1 MIYVEQSKRNEAK
14 NKIALF
20 RYGLISSLV
29 NNTYEEKSMEEYY
42 RKTASKSY
50 ILNGKEIKVRASTI
64 KGWYINYKKFGF
76 DGLIPKTRTDLNT
89 SRKLTL
95 DAQQKIIDYKK
106 DYPHISGT
114 LIYQKLVEEGYIN
127 QSIVSKSTVL
137 KFIRDNYLLFGDD
150 GKIDRRAFEMEF
162 ANQMWDAD
170 TSHGP
175 YLTINNKK
183 IKTYLI
189 ALIDDASRLITSAK
203 FYYEDNAINFQ
214 NTFKEGLKKYGIPK
228 RIFLDNGKTYK
239 NEQLSIICASC
250 GMELIYTKPYSPQS
264 KAKIERWFHT
274 MKETWMRG
282 INWIDIKNI
291 DELNDMLNDFVNE
304 YNNKVHSSLT
314 NNGVN
319 ISPKERWFK
328 DQNQIRK
335 IDNNQI
341 DENFLHTAYPTI
353 RADSIAHI
361 KKIEYEVPTKYIGK
375 KVTVKYDFQDR
386 SKAWIYDNGKKIEAI
401 HIVDKIANSKI
412 KRKETLY

>member
-1 MIYVEQSKRNEAK
+1 MEQSERDQAK

-29 NNTYEEKSMEEYY
+29 NNTYQEKSMEEYY
-42 RKTASKSY
+42 RKIASGIY
-50 ILNGKEIKVRASTI
+50 ELNGKTIKIRPSTI
-64 KGWYINYKKFGF
+64 KTWYINYKKFGY

-95 DAQQKIIDYKK
+95 EAQQKIIDYKK
-106 DYPHISGT
+106 SFPHISGT
-114 LIYQKLVEEGYIN
+114 LIYQKLIEDGYIN

-150 GKIDRRAFEMEF
+150 GKVDRRAFEMKF
-162 ANQMWDAD
+162 ANDMWDAD

-175 YLTINNKK
+175 ILTINNKK

-250 GMELIYTKPYSPQS
+250 GMALIYTKPYSPQS

-282 INWIDIKNI
+282 IIWTDIKDI

-314 NNGVN
+314 NNEVN

-328 DQNQIRK
+328 DQDKIRK
-335 IDNNQI
+335 IDNDQI

-353 RADSIAHI
+353 RSDSVAHI
-361 KKIEYEVPTKYIGK
+361 NKIEYEVPTKYIGK
-375 KVTVKYDFQDR
+375 KITVKYDFQDR
-386 SKAWIYDNGKKIEAI
+386 TKAWIYDNGKKVEAI
-401 HIVDKIANSKI
+401 HIVDKVANSKI
-412 KRKETLY
+412 KRKETMY

>member
-1 MIYVEQSKRNEAK
+1 MEQSKRDEAK
-14 NKIALF
+14 NQIALF

-29 NNTYEEKSMEEYY
+29 NNTYEEVSMEDYY
-42 RKTASKSY
+42 RKAASKSY
-50 ILNGKEIKVRASTI
+50 TLNGKEIKVRASTI
-64 KGWYINYKKFGF
+64 KKWYINYKKFGYN
-76 DGLIPKTRTDLNT
+76 GLIPKTRTDLNT

-95 DAQQKIIDYKK
+95 DAQQKIINYKK
-106 DYPHISGT
+106 EFPHISGT
-114 LIYQKLVEEGYIN
+114 LIYQKLIEEGYIN
-127 QSIVSKSTVL
+127 QAIVSKSTVL

-282 INWIDIKNI
+282 INWGDIKDI
-291 DELNDMLNDFVNE
+291 DELNDMLNDFINE
-304 YNNKVHSSLT
+304 YNNKVHSSLI

-319 ISPKERWFK
+319 ISPRERWFK
-328 DQNQIRK
+328 DQNQIKK

-341 DENFLHTAYPTI
+341 DEYFLHTAYPTI

-361 KKIEYEVPTKYIGK
+361 KKVEYEVPTKYIGK

-386 SKAWIYDNGKKIEAI
+386 SKAWIYDNGKKVEAI

>member
-1 MIYVEQSKRNEAK
+1 MELNERDRLK
-14 NKIALF
+14 NEIALF
-20 RYGLISSLV
+20 RYGLISALV
-29 NNTYEEKSMEEYY
+29 NNTYEERSKEDYY
-42 RKTASKSY
+42 RKVA
-50 ILNGKEIKVRASTI
+50 LNTYTLKGKEIKFTANTI
-64 KGWYINYKKFGF
+64 KNWYITYQKLGF
-76 DGLIPKTRTDLNT
+76 NGLIPKTRTDLNT
-89 SRKLTL
+89 SRKLTK
-95 DAQQKIIDYKK
+95 DAQLKIVDYKK
-106 DYPHISGT
+106 SFPHISGT
-114 LIYQKLVEEGYIN
+114 LIYQKLIEDGYIN
-127 QSIVSKSTVL
+127 PNNVSKSTIL

-150 GKIDRRAFEMEF
+150 NKIDRRAFEMEF
-162 ANQMWDAD
+162 SNEMWDAD

-189 ALIDDASRLITSAK
+189 ALIDDASRLITNAK
-203 FYYEDNAINFQ
+203 FFYEDNAINFQ

-228 RIFLDNGKTYK
+228 KIFLDNGKTYK

-282 INWIDIKNI
+282 INWEDIENI
-291 DELNDMLNDFVNE
+291 DELNEMLNDFINE
-304 YNNKVHSSLT
+304 YNNKIHSSLT
-314 NNGVN
+314 NNEVN

-328 DQNQIRK
+328 DQDKIRK

-341 DENFLHTAYPTI
+341 DEYFLHTAYPTI

-375 KVTVKYDFQDR
+375 KITVKYDFQDR
-386 SKAWIYDNGKKIEAI
+386 SKAWIYDNGKKVEAI

-412 KRKETLY
+412 KRKETMY

>member
-1 MIYVEQSKRNEAK
+1 MELNERDRLK
-14 NKIALF
+14 NEIALF
-20 RYGLISSLV
+20 RYGLISALV
-29 NNTYEEKSMEEYY
+29 NNTYEERSKEDYY
-42 RKTASKSY
+42 RKVALNTY
-50 ILNGKEIKVRASTI
+50 TLNGKEIKLTANTI
-64 KGWYINYKKFGF
+64 KNWYITYQKLGF
-76 DGLIPKTRTDLNT
+76 NGLIPKTRTDLNT
-89 SRKLTL
+89 SRKLTS
-95 DAQQKIIDYKK
+95 DAQLKIVDYKK
-106 DYPHISGT
+106 SFPHISGT
-114 LIYQKLVEEGYIN
+114 LIYQKLIEDGYIN
-127 QSIVSKSTVL
+127 PNNVSKSTIL

-150 GKIDRRAFEMEF
+150 NKIDRRAFEMEF
-162 ANQMWDAD
+162 SNEMWDAD

-189 ALIDDASRLITSAK
+189 ALIDDASRLITNAK
-203 FYYEDNAINFQ
+203 FFYEDNAINFQ

-228 RIFLDNGKTYK
+228 KIFLDNGKTYK
-239 NEQLSIICASC
+239 NEQLSIICANC

-282 INWIDIKNI
+282 INWEDIENI
-291 DELNDMLNDFVNE
+291 DELNEMLNDFINE
-304 YNNKVHSSLT
+304 YNNKIHSSLT
-314 NNGVN
+314 NNEVN

-328 DQNQIRK
+328 DQDKIRK

-341 DENFLHTAYPTI
+341 DEYFLHTAYPTI

-375 KVTVKYDFQDR
+375 KITVKYDFQDR
-386 SKAWIYDNGKKIEAI
+386 SKAWIYDNGKKVEAI

-412 KRKETLY
+412 KRKETMY

>member
-1 MIYVEQSKRNEAK
+1 MEQIQRDEAK

-29 NNTYEEKSMEEYY
+29 NNTYEEKSMEDYY
-42 RKTASKSY
+42 RKVASKSY
-50 ILNGKEIKVRASTI
+50 VLNGKEIKFTPSTI
-64 KGWYINYKKFGF
+64 KKWYNNYKKFGYN
-76 DGLIPKTRTDLNT
+76 GLIPKTRTDLNT

-95 DAQQKIIDYKK
+95 EAQQKIIDFKK
-106 DYPHISGT
+106 NYPHISGT
-114 LIYQKLVEEGYIN
+114 LIYQKLIEEGYIN
-127 QSIVSKSTVL
+127 EAIVSKSTVL
-137 KFIRDNYLLFGDD
+137 KFIRDNYLLFGDA
-150 GKIDRRAFEMEF
+150 GKVDRRAFEMEF

-183 IKTYLI
+183 VKTYLI

-214 NTFKEGLKKYGIPK
+214 ETFKEGLKKYGIPK

-239 NEQLSIICASC
+239 NEQLSIICANC

-282 INWIDIKNI
+282 INWEDIRDIN
-291 DELNDMLNDFVNE
+291 ELNDLLSDFISE

-314 NNGVN
+314 NNEVN
-319 ISPKERWFK
+319 ISPRERWFK
-328 DQNQIRK
+328 DQEQIRK
-335 IDNNQI
+335 IDNSLI
-341 DENFLHTAYPTI
+341 DEYFLHTAYPTI
-353 RADSIAHI
+353 RADSIAHV

-375 KVTVKYDFQDR
+375 KITIKYDFKDR
-386 SKAWIYDNGKKIEAI
+386 SKAWIYDDGKKIEAI
-401 HIVDKIANSKI
+401 YIVDKIANSKM

>member
-1 MIYVEQSKRNEAK
+1 MEQSKRDEAK
-14 NKIALF
+14 NQIALF

-29 NNTYEEKSMEEYY
+29 NNTYEEVSMEDYY
-42 RKTASKSY
+42 RKAASKSY
-50 ILNGKEIKVRASTI
+50 TLNGKEIKVRASTI
-64 KGWYINYKKFGF
+64 KKWYINYKKFGYN
-76 DGLIPKTRTDLNT
+76 GLIPKTRTDLNT

-106 DYPHISGT
+106 EFPHISGT
-114 LIYQKLVEEGYIN
+114 LIYQKLIEEGYIN
-127 QSIVSKSTVL
+127 QAIVSKSTVL

-282 INWIDIKNI
+282 INWTDIKDI
-291 DELNDMLNDFVNE
+291 DELNDMLNDFINE
-304 YNNKVHSSLT
+304 YNNKVHSSLI

-319 ISPKERWFK
+319 ISPRERWFK
-328 DQNQIRK
+328 DQNQIKK

-341 DENFLHTAYPTI
+341 DEYFLHTAYPTI

-361 KKIEYEVPTKYIGK
+361 KKVEYEVPTKYIGK

-386 SKAWIYDNGKKIEAI
+386 SKAWIYDNGKKVEAI

>member
-1 MIYVEQSKRNEAK
+1 MELNERDRLK
-14 NKIALF
+14 NEIALF
-20 RYGLISSLV
+20 RYGLISALV
-29 NNTYEEKSMEEYY
+29 NNTYEERSKEDYY
-42 RKTASKSY
+42 RKVALNTY
-50 ILNGKEIKVRASTI
+50 TLNGKEIKFTANTI
-64 KGWYINYKKFGF
+64 KNWYITYQKLGF
-76 DGLIPKTRTDLNT
+76 NGLIPKTRTDLNT
-89 SRKLTL
+89 SRKLTS
-95 DAQQKIIDYKK
+95 DAQLKIVDYKK
-106 DYPHISGT
+106 SFPHISGT
-114 LIYQKLVEEGYIN
+114 LIYQKLIEDGYIN
-127 QSIVSKSTVL
+127 PNNVSKSTIL

-150 GKIDRRAFEMEF
+150 TKIDRRAFEMEF
-162 ANQMWDAD
+162 SNEMWDAD

-189 ALIDDASRLITSAK
+189 ALIDDASRLITNAK
-203 FYYEDNAINFQ
+203 FFYEDNAINFQ

-228 RIFLDNGKTYK
+228 KIFLDNGKTYK
-239 NEQLSIICASC
+239 NEQLSIICANC

-282 INWIDIKNI
+282 INWEDIENI
-291 DELNDMLNDFVNE
+291 DELNEMLNDFINE
-304 YNNKVHSSLT
+304 YNNKIHSSLT
-314 NNGVN
+314 NNEVN

-328 DQNQIRK
+328 DQDKIRK

-341 DENFLHTAYPTI
+341 DEYFLHTAYPTI

-375 KVTVKYDFQDR
+375 KITVKYDFQDR
-386 SKAWIYDNGKKIEAI
+386 SKAWIYDNGKKVEAI

-412 KRKETLY
+412 KRKETMY

>member
-1 MIYVEQSKRNEAK
+1 MEQSKRDEAK
-14 NKIALF
+14 NQIALF

-29 NNTYEEKSMEEYY
+29 NNTYEEVSMEDYY
-42 RKTASKSY
+42 RKAASKSY
-50 ILNGKEIKVRASTI
+50 TLNGKEIKVRASTI
-64 KGWYINYKKFGF
+64 KKWYINYKKFGYN
-76 DGLIPKTRTDLNT
+76 GLIPKTRTDLNT

-95 DAQQKIIDYKK
+95 DAQQKIINYKK
-106 DYPHISGT
+106 EFPHISGT
-114 LIYQKLVEEGYIN
+114 LIYQKLIEEGYIN
-127 QSIVSKSTVL
+127 QAIVSKSTVL

-282 INWIDIKNI
+282 INWGDIKDI
-291 DELNDMLNDFVNE
+291 DELNDMLNDFITE
-304 YNNKVHSSLT
+304 YNNKAHSSLI

-319 ISPKERWFK
+319 ISPRERWFK
-328 DQNQIRK
+328 DQNQIKK

-341 DENFLHTAYPTI
+341 DEYFLHTAYPTI

-361 KKIEYEVPTKYIGK
+361 KKVEYEVPTKYIGK

-386 SKAWIYDNGKKIEAI
+386 SKAWIYDNGKKVEAI

>member
-1 MIYVEQSKRNEAK
+1 MEQSERDQAK

-29 NNTYEEKSMEEYY
+29 NNTYQEKSMEEYY
-42 RKTASKSY
+42 RKIASGIY
-50 ILNGKEIKVRASTI
+50 ELNGKTIKIRPSTI
-64 KGWYINYKKFGF
+64 KTWYINYKKFGY

-95 DAQQKIIDYKK
+95 EAQQKIIDYKK
-106 DYPHISGT
+106 SFPHISGT
-114 LIYQKLVEEGYIN
+114 LIYQKLIEDGYIN

-150 GKIDRRAFEMEF
+150 GKVDRRAFEMEF
-162 ANQMWDAD
+162 ANDMWDAD

-175 YLTINNKK
+175 ILTINNKK

-250 GMELIYTKPYSPQS
+250 GMALIYTKPYSPQS

-282 INWIDIKNI
+282 IIWTDIKDI

-314 NNGVN
+314 NNEVN

-328 DQNQIRK
+328 DQDKIRK
-335 IDNNQI
+335 IDNDQI

-353 RADSIAHI
+353 RSDSVAHI
-361 KKIEYEVPTKYIGK
+361 NKIEYEVPTKYIGK
-375 KVTVKYDFQDR
+375 KITVKYDFQDR
-386 SKAWIYDNGKKIEAI
+386 TKAWIYDNGKKVEAI
-401 HIVDKIANSKI
+401 HIVDKVANSKI
-412 KRKETLY
+412 KRKETMY

>member
-1 MIYVEQSKRNEAK
+1 MEQSKRDEAK
-14 NKIALF
+14 NQIALF

-42 RKTASKSY
+42 RKKASKSY
-50 ILNGKEIKVRASTI
+50 VLNGKEIKVRASTI
-64 KGWYINYKKFGF
+64 KKWYTNYKKFGYN
-76 DGLIPKTRTDLNT
+76 GLIPKTRTDLNT

-106 DYPHISGT
+106 NFPHISGT
-114 LIYQKLVEEGYIN
+114 LIYQKLIEEGYIN
-127 QSIVSKSTVL
+127 QAIVSKSTVL

-239 NEQLSIICASC
+239 NEQLSIICANC

-282 INWIDIKNI
+282 INWVDIKDI
-291 DELNDMLNDFVNE
+291 DELNDMLNNFINE
-304 YNNKVHSSLT
+304 YNNKVHSSLI

-319 ISPKERWFK
+319 ISPRERWFK
-328 DQNQIRK
+328 DQDQIRK

-341 DENFLHTAYPTI
+341 DEYFLHTAYPTI

-361 KKIEYEVPTKYIGK
+361 KRIEYEVPTKYIGK

-386 SKAWIYDNGKKIEAI
+386 SKAWIYDNGKKVEAI

>member
-1 MIYVEQSKRNEAK
+1 MEQKDR
-14 NKIALF
+14 
-20 RYGLISSLV
+20 
-29 NNTYEEKSMEEYY
+29 T
-42 RKTASKSY
+42 
-50 ILNGKEIKVRASTI
+50 LNGKEIKLRTATI
-64 KGWYINYKKFGF
+64 KNWYINYKKFGYE
-76 DGLIPKTRTDLNT
+76 GLVPKTRTDLNT
-89 SRKLTL
+89 SRKLSL

-114 LIYQKLVEEGYIN
+114 LIYQKLIEEGYIN
-127 QSIVSKSTVL
+127 QFNVSKSTVL

-162 ANQMWDAD
+162 SNDMWDAD

-175 YLTINNKK
+175 YLTIDNRKV
-183 IKTYLI
+183 KTYLI
-189 ALIDDASRLITSAK
+189 ALIDDASRLITNAK

-239 NEQLSIICASC
+239 NEQLSIICANC

-282 INWIDIKNI
+282 INWVDIKDI
-291 DELNDMLNDFVNE
+291 DELNDMLNDFVTD
-304 YNNKVHSSLT
+304 YNNKVHSSLKV
-314 NNGVN
+314 GERN

-328 DQNQIRK
+328 DQDKIRK

-341 DENFLHTAYPTI
+341 DEYVLHTAYPTI

-375 KVTVKYDFQDR
+375 KITVKYDFKDR
-386 SKAWIYDNGKKIEAI
+386 TKAWIYDNGSKVEAI

-412 KRKETLY
+412 KRKETMY

>member
-1 MIYVEQSKRNEAK
+1 MEQSKRDEAK
-14 NKIALF
+14 NQIALF

-42 RKTASKSY
+42 RKTASKAY
-50 ILNGKEIKVRASTI
+50 TLNGKEIKVRASTI
-64 KGWYINYKKFGF
+64 KKWYINYKKFGYS
-76 DGLIPKTRTDLNT
+76 GLIPKTRTDLNT

-106 DYPHISGT
+106 NFPHISGT
-114 LIYQKLVEEGYIN
+114 LIYQKLIEEGYIN
-127 QSIVSKSTVL
+127 QAIVSKSTVL

-239 NEQLSIICASC
+239 NEQLSIICANC

-282 INWIDIKNI
+282 INWVDIKDI
-291 DELNDMLNDFVNE
+291 DELNDMLNDFIND
-304 YNNKVHSSLT
+304 YNNKVHSSLI

-319 ISPKERWFK
+319 ISPRERWFK
-328 DQNQIRK
+328 DQDQIRK

-341 DENFLHTAYPTI
+341 DEYFLHTAYPTI

-361 KKIEYEVPTKYIGK
+361 KRIEYEVPTKYIGK

-386 SKAWIYDNGKKIEAI
+386 SKAWIYDNGKKVEAI

>member
-1 MIYVEQSKRNEAK
+1 MEQSKRDEAK

-64 KGWYINYKKFGF
+64 KGWYINYKKFGY

-114 LIYQKLVEEGYIN
+114 LIYQKLIEEGYIN

>member
-1 MIYVEQSKRNEAK
+1 MEQSKRDEAK
-14 NKIALF
+14 NQIALF

-50 ILNGKEIKVRASTI
+50 VLNGKEIKVRASTV
-64 KGWYINYKKFGF
+64 KKWYTNYKKFGYS
-76 DGLIPKTRTDLNT
+76 GLIPKTRTDLNT

-106 DYPHISGT
+106 EFPHISGT
-114 LIYQKLVEEGYIN
+114 LIYQKLIEEGYIN
-127 QSIVSKSTVL
+127 QAIVSKSTVL

-214 NTFKEGLKKYGIPK
+214 KTFKEGLKKYGIPK

-239 NEQLSIICASC
+239 NEQLSIICANC

-282 INWIDIKNI
+282 INWIDIKDI
-291 DELNDMLNDFVNE
+291 DELNDMLNDFINE
-304 YNNKVHSSLT
+304 YNNKVHSSLI

-319 ISPKERWFK
+319 ISPRERWFK
-328 DQNQIRK
+328 DQDQIRK

-341 DENFLHTAYPTI
+341 DEYFLHTAYPTI
-353 RADSIAHI
+353 RADSIAHV
-361 KKIEYEVPTKYIGK
+361 KRIEYEVPTKYIGK

-386 SKAWIYDNGKKIEAI
+386 SKAWIYDNGKKFEAI

>member
-1 MIYVEQSKRNEAK
+1 MEQSKKDEAK

-42 RKTASKSY
+42 RRTASKSY

-64 KGWYINYKKFGF
+64 KGWYINYKKFGYE
-76 DGLIPKTRTDLNT
+76 GLIPKTRTDINT

-95 DAQQKIIDYKK
+95 DTQQKIIDYKK
-106 DYPHISGT
+106 DFPHISGT
-114 LIYQKLVEEGYIN
+114 LIYQKLIEEGYIN
-127 QSIVSKSTVL
+127 QAIVSKSTVL

-162 ANQMWDAD
+162 ANEMWDAD

-282 INWIDIKNI
+282 INWTDINDI

-386 SKAWIYDNGKKIEAI
+386 SKAWIYDNGKKIEDI

>member
-1 MIYVEQSKRNEAK
+1 MEQSKRDEAK
-14 NKIALF
+14 NQIALF

-50 ILNGKEIKVRASTI
+50 VLNSKEIKVRASTV
-64 KGWYINYKKFGF
+64 KKWYTNYKKFGYS
-76 DGLIPKTRTDLNT
+76 GLIPKTRTDLNT

-106 DYPHISGT
+106 EFPHISGT
-114 LIYQKLVEEGYIN
+114 LIYQKLIEEGYIN
-127 QSIVSKSTVL
+127 QAIVSKSTVL

-214 NTFKEGLKKYGIPK
+214 KTFKEGLKKYGIPK

-239 NEQLSIICASC
+239 NEQLSIICANC

-282 INWIDIKNI
+282 INWIDIKDI
-291 DELNDMLNDFVNE
+291 DELNDMLNDFINE
-304 YNNKVHSSLT
+304 YNNKVHSSLI

-319 ISPKERWFK
+319 ISPRERWFK
-328 DQNQIRK
+328 DQDQIRK

-341 DENFLHTAYPTI
+341 DEYFLHTAYPTI
-353 RADSIAHI
+353 RADSIAHV
-361 KKIEYEVPTKYIGK
+361 KRIEYEVPTKYIGK

-386 SKAWIYDNGKKIEAI
+386 SKAWIYDNGKKVEAI
-401 HIVDKIANSKI
+401 HIVNKIANSKI

>member
-1 MIYVEQSKRNEAK
+1 MEQCERDRAK
-14 NKIALF
+14 NTIALF

-42 RKTASKSY
+42 RKVASSTY
-50 ILNGKEIKVRASTI
+50 NLNGKEIKLRPGTI
-64 KGWYINYKKFGF
+64 KNWYINYKKLGY

-95 DAQQKIIDYKK
+95 EAQQKIVDYKK
-106 DYPHISGT
+106 FFPHISGT
-114 LIYQKLVEEGYIN
+114 LIYQKLIEDGYIN

-150 GKIDRRAFEMEF
+150 GKVDRRAFEMEY
-162 ANQMWDAD
+162 ANDMWDAD

-250 GMELIYTKPYSPQS
+250 GMALIYTKPYSPQS

-282 INWIDIKNI
+282 IIWTDIKDI

-314 NNGVN
+314 NNKVN

-328 DQNQIRK
+328 DQDKIRK
-335 IDNNQI
+335 IDNDQI

-353 RADSIAHI
+353 RSDSVAHI
-361 KKIEYEVPTKYIGK
+361 NKIEYEVPTKYIGK
-375 KVTVKYDFQDR
+375 KITVKYDFQDR
-386 SKAWIYDNGKKIEAI
+386 TKAWIYDNGKKVEAI
-401 HIVDKIANSKI
+401 HIVDKVANSKI
-412 KRKETLY
+412 KRKETMY

>member
-1 MIYVEQSKRNEAK
+1 MEQNERDRVK
-14 NKIALF
+14 NEIALF

-29 NNTYEEKSMEEYY
+29 NNTYEERSKEDYY
-42 RKTASKSY
+42 RKVALNTY
-50 ILNGKEIKVRASTI
+50 TLNGKEIKLTANTI
-64 KGWYINYKKFGF
+64 KKWYITYQKLGF

-95 DAQQKIIDYKK
+95 DAQQKIVDYKK
-106 DYPHISGT
+106 IFPHISGT
-114 LIYQKLVEEGYIN
+114 LIYQKLIEDGYIN
-127 QSIVSKSTVL
+127 PSNVSKSTIL

-150 GKIDRRAFEMEF
+150 NKIDRRAFEMEF
-162 ANQMWDAD
+162 SNEMWDAD

-304 YNNKVHSSLT
+304 YNNKNHSSLT